1 MEINL
6 NGNLVVSKAKTL
18 MDLVLEQS
26 LDPSS
31 LIAEVNFKVVPQENW
46 KTFPVRKGDTIE
58 LLSLVGGG

>member
-18 MDLVLEQS
+18 MDLVLEQD

-31 LIAEVNFKVVPQENW
+31 LIAEVNLKVIPQENW
-46 KTFPVRKGDTIE
+46 KTVPVRKGDTIE